1 MRKHR
6 LVVKPHRP
14 WKDALSWLGAAGV
27 IVLALSAAFEY
38 GRWRAGFDHV
48 AAARE
53 QARLI
58 GEVRDAQRL
67 NTTLRD
73 RVALLERSSEIDE
86 TARAQVQGSLG
97 ELQDQLLE
105 LREELA
111 FYRGIV
117 SPDDAGTGI
126 RVQSLKLTRGPQERM
141 YHYRLVLIQSIK
153 HEQRA
158 LGAVEVAVHGLQDGQ
173 PTRLGLAEL
182 GQADRSGLAY
192 SFRYFQDFEG
202 DIMLPT
208 GFVPGRVEVTLTAR
222 SGGEPVRKSFEWSVI
237 IG

>member
-6 LVVKPHRP
+6 LVVRPHRP
-14 WKDALSWLGAAGV
+14 WKDAVSWAIAAGV
-27 IVLALSAAFEY
+27 VVGALWAAFEY

-48 AAARE
+48 EAARAR
-53 QARLI
+53 ARLVA
-58 GEVRDAQRL
+58 ELREARDL
-67 NTTLRD
+67 NGVLRD
-73 RVALLERSSEIDE
+73 KVALLERSSEIEE
-86 TARAQVQGSLG
+86 TARAQVQGGLG

-126 RVQSLKLTRGPQERM
+126 RVQSLKLTRGPQPRM
-141 YHYRLVLIQSIK
+141 YHWRLVLIQSIK

-158 LGAVEVAVHGLQDGQ
+158 SGTVELTVHGARDGQ
-173 PTRLGLAEL
+173 PARLGPQEL
-182 GQADRSGLAY
+182 GQNSGLPY

-202 DIMLPT
+202 DLLLPD
-208 GFVPGRVEVTLTAR
+208 GFVPGRVEVTVVPR
-222 SGGEPVRKSFEWSVI
+222 SGEQVRKSYDWTAAS
-237 IG
+237 G